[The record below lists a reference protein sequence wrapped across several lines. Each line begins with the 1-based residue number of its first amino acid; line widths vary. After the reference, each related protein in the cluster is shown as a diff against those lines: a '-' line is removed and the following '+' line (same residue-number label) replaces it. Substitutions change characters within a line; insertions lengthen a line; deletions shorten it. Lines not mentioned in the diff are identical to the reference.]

1 MGLSDGKKL
10 KINKRYT
17 SLDGIRAYAAI
28 GIVLMHVL
36 ANISVKPSENYLTQT
51 LIPFFTDFTLLFMAV
66 SAFSMCCG
74 YYEKIRNSDI
84 TPDSFYKKRY
94 IRILPYFALL
104 CLLDFL
110 VAPDLETFYQLYA
123 NLTLCF
129 GLLPEHNITVIG
141 VGWFLG
147 IVFLFYLLFPFF
159 VFMLDNKKRAWI
171 SFLITVSFVL
181 IIMNAN
187 FITGNFSRTNFIF
200 CAPYF
205 LSGGLIYLYRDVIV
219 KSIERYHYLWLLFII
234 FITVCYF
241 VFRSSF
247 SGFGYFAELILF
259 SLWLVYAIG
268 SHTKFLSNKILKYL
282 SNISMEIYLAH
293 MVIFRIVEKF
303 HLENCIH
310 QNDILYVLTALLTLC
325 GVICFA
331 HIVKFYILN
340 KIMDRFVVKK

>member
-110 VAPDLETFYQLYA
+110 VEPDLETFYQLYA

-147 IVFLFYLLFPFF
+147 VVFLFYLLFPFF
-159 VFMLDNKKRAWI
+159 IFMLDNKKRAWF
-171 SFLITVSFVL
+171 SFLIAVSFVL

-187 FITGNFSRTNFIF
+187 FVTGNFGRTNFIF

-205 LSGGLIYLYRDVIV
+205 LSGGLIYLYRDMIV
-219 KSIERYHYLWLLFII
+219 RNIERYHYLCLLFVII
-234 FITVCYF
+234 ITLCYF
-241 VFRSSF
+241 VFKSSF
-247 SGFGYFAELILF
+247 SDFGYFAELILF

-293 MVIFRIVEKF
+293 MVIFRVVEKF
-303 HLENCIH
+303 HLENYIH

-331 HIVKFYILN
+331 HIVKFYIIN
-340 KIMDRFVVKK
+340 KIIDRFVVNK